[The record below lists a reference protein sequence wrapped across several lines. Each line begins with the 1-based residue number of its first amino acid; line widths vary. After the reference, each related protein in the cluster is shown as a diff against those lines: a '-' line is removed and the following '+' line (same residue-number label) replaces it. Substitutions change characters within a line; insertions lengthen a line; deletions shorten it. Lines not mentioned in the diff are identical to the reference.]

1 MSWGYMVMVPLRF
14 NCKNTAFRSDKG
26 IFYVKMMEIKE
37 NNAFLFCV
45 VSGLLYFC
53 DMEWTQLI
61 SNKRFGQEYRHAE
74 RHDDRSEFKRD
85 YDRLIFSSAFRRL
98 QNKTQVF
105 PLPGS
110 IFVHNR
116 LTHSLEVSSVG
127 MSLGNDISKSIIA
140 KRPELKD
147 TLFEEIGTIVSAACL
162 AHDLGNPPFGHSG
175 EKAIQTFFS
184 EGAGQVLQERVSPEL
199 WEDLTHFEGNA
210 NAFRI
215 LTHCFKGRR
224 PGGFVMTYSM
234 LAAIVKYPFAS
245 ACAGSHGKFGFFT
258 TEAESYCKIASE
270 LGVTRLSGPHEPLRF
285 ARHPLVYLVEAADD
299 ICYEIMDI
307 EDSHKLKI
315 LSYKETEELLLAFF
329 DEDIQKKIRQR
340 IVDEGVL
347 DENEKVV
354 YMRASVIGKLENECV
369 AAFLEHEEEI
379 LAGTFEGSL
388 INHIAERQRKAYKEC
403 EKVSYAKIY
412 HSKPVLDIEL
422 SGYKIMATLMEVF
435 TEAAV
440 NPTRFYSQQL
450 IRRVSSQYDI
460 NNPDLE
466 QRLMAVL
473 DYISGMT
480 DIYALDIYQ
489 KINGISLPIV

>member
-1 MSWGYMVMVPLRF
+1 
-14 NCKNTAFRSDKG
+14 
-26 IFYVKMMEIKE
+26 
-37 NNAFLFCV
+37 
-45 VSGLLYFC
+45 
-53 DMEWTQLI
+53 MEWKQLI
-61 SNKRFGQEYRHAE
+61 SNKRFGQEHKHAE

-116 LTHSLEVSSVG
+116 LTHSLEVASVG
-127 MSLGNDISKSIIA
+127 MSIGNDISRRVIQKQ
-140 KRPELKD
+140 PDLKD
-147 TLFEEIGTIVSAACL
+147 TLVEEIGTIVSAACL

-184 EGAGQVLQERVSPEL
+184 EGPGQKIKSMVSSEF
-199 WEDLTHFEGNA
+199 WDDITHFEGNA

-215 LTHCFKGRR
+215 LTHRFKGRR
-224 PGGFVMTYSM
+224 QGGFVMTYSM
-234 LAAIVKYPFAS
+234 LASIVKYPFAS
-245 ACAGSHGKFGFFT
+245 SLAGNHGKFGFFAS
-258 TEAESYCKIASE
+258 EAESYKKIADE
-270 LGVTRLSGPHEPLRF
+270 LGIFCKSAPGEPLKY
-285 ARHPLVYLVEAADD
+285 ARHPLVYMVEAADD

-315 LSYKETEELLLAFF
+315 LSYAETEHLLLSFF
-329 DEDIQKKIRQR
+329 DEDIQQKIRQR
-340 IVDEGVL
+340 IIDEEL
-347 DENEKVV
+347 TDENEKVV

-369 AAFLEHEEEI
+369 AAFLAHEEEI

-388 INHIAERQRKAYKEC
+388 IDHISERQKKAYKEC
-403 EKVSYAKIY
+403 EKISYSKIY
-412 HSKPVLDIEL
+412 QSKPVLDIEL
-422 SGYKIMATLMEVF
+422 SGYQIMATLMEVF
-435 TEAAV
+435 IDAAV
-440 NPTRFYSQQL
+440 NPSRFYSKQL
-450 IRRVSSQYDI
+450 LRRVSNQYDI
-460 NNPDLE
+460 ENESLE
-466 QRLMAVL
+466 ERIMAVL

>member
-1 MSWGYMVMVPLRF
+1 
-14 NCKNTAFRSDKG
+14 
-26 IFYVKMMEIKE
+26 
-37 NNAFLFCV
+37 
-45 VSGLLYFC
+45 
-53 DMEWTQLI
+53 MEWKQLI
-61 SNKRFGQEYRHAE
+61 SNKRFGQEHKHAE

-116 LTHSLEVSSVG
+116 LTHSLEVASVG
-127 MSLGNDISKSIIA
+127 MSIGNDISRWVIQKQ
-140 KRPELKD
+140 PDLKD
-147 TLFEEIGTIVSAACL
+147 TLVEEIGTIVSAACL

-184 EGAGQVLQERVSPEL
+184 EGPGLKIKPMVSSEF
-199 WEDLTHFEGNA
+199 WDDITHFEGNA

-215 LTHCFKGRR
+215 LTHRFKGRR
-224 PGGFVMTYSM
+224 QGGFVMTYSM
-234 LAAIVKYPFAS
+234 LASIVKYPFAS
-245 ACAGSHGKFGFFT
+245 SLAGNHGKFGFFT
-258 TEAESYCKIASE
+258 SEAESYKKIADE
-270 LGVTRLSGPHEPLRF
+270 LGISCKSAPGEPLKY
-285 ARHPLVYLVEAADD
+285 ARHPLVYMVEAADD

-315 LSYKETEELLLAFF
+315 LSYAETEHLLLSFF
-329 DEDIQKKIRQR
+329 DEDIQQKIRQR
-340 IVDEGVL
+340 IIDEEL
-347 DENEKVV
+347 TDENEKVV

-369 AAFLEHEEEI
+369 AAFLAHEEEI

-388 INHIAERQRKAYKEC
+388 IDHISERQKKAYKEC
-403 EKVSYAKIY
+403 EKISFSKIY
-412 HSKPVLDIEL
+412 QSKPVLDIEL
-422 SGYKIMATLMEVF
+422 SGYQIMATLMEVF
-435 TEAAV
+435 IEAAV
-440 NPTRFYSQQL
+440 SPSRFYSKQL
-450 IRRVSSQYDI
+450 LRRVSSQYDI
-460 NNPDLE
+460 ENENLE
-466 QRLMAVL
+466 ERIMAVL

>member
-1 MSWGYMVMVPLRF
+1 
-14 NCKNTAFRSDKG
+14 
-26 IFYVKMMEIKE
+26 
-37 NNAFLFCV
+37 
-45 VSGLLYFC
+45 
-53 DMEWTQLI
+53 MEWKQLI
-61 SNKRFGQEYRHAE
+61 SNKRFGQEHKHAE

-116 LTHSLEVSSVG
+116 LTHSLEVASVG
-127 MSLGNDISKSIIA
+127 MSIGNDISRRVIQKQ
-140 KRPELKD
+140 PDLKD
-147 TLFEEIGTIVSAACL
+147 TFVEEIGTIVSAACL

-184 EGAGQVLQERVSPEL
+184 EGPGLKIKPMVSSEF
-199 WEDLTHFEGNA
+199 WDDITHFEGNA

-215 LTHCFKGRR
+215 LTHRFKGRR
-224 PGGFVMTYSM
+224 QGGFVMTYSM
-234 LAAIVKYPFAS
+234 LASIVKYPFAS
-245 ACAGSHGKFGFFT
+245 SLAGNHGKFGFFAS
-258 TEAESYCKIASE
+258 EAESYRKIADE
-270 LGVTRLSGPHEPLRF
+270 LGISCKSAPGEPLKY
-285 ARHPLVYLVEAADD
+285 ARHPLVYMVEAADD

-315 LSYKETEELLLAFF
+315 LSYAETEHLLLSFF
-329 DEDIQKKIRQR
+329 DEDIQQKIRQR
-340 IVDEGVL
+340 IIDEEL
-347 DENEKVV
+347 TDENEKVV

-369 AAFLEHEEEI
+369 AAFLAHEEEI

-388 INHIAERQRKAYKEC
+388 IDHISERQKKAYQEC
-403 EKVSYAKIY
+403 EKISYSKIY
-412 HSKPVLDIEL
+412 QSKPVLDIEL
-422 SGYKIMATLMEVF
+422 SGYQIMATLMEVF
-435 TEAAV
+435 IEAAV
-440 NPTRFYSQQL
+440 NPSRFYSKQL
-450 IRRVSSQYDI
+450 LRRVSSQYDI
-460 NNPDLE
+460 ENENLE
-466 QRLMAVL
+466 ERIMAVL

>member
-1 MSWGYMVMVPLRF
+1 
-14 NCKNTAFRSDKG
+14 
-26 IFYVKMMEIKE
+26 
-37 NNAFLFCV
+37 
-45 VSGLLYFC
+45 
-53 DMEWTQLI
+53 MEWKQLI
-61 SNKRFGQEYRHAE
+61 SNKRFGQEHKHAE

-116 LTHSLEVSSVG
+116 LTHSLEVASVG
-127 MSLGNDISKSIIA
+127 MSIGNDISRRVIK
-140 KRPELKD
+140 KQPDLKD
-147 TLFEEIGTIVSAACL
+147 TLVEEIGTIVSAACL

-184 EGAGQVLQERVSPEL
+184 EGPGQKIKSMVSSEF
-199 WEDLTHFEGNA
+199 WDDITHFEGNA

-215 LTHCFKGRR
+215 LTHRFKGRR
-224 PGGFVMTYSM
+224 QGGFVMTYSM
-234 LAAIVKYPFAS
+234 LASIVKYPFAS
-245 ACAGSHGKFGFFT
+245 SLAGNHGKFGFFAS
-258 TEAESYCKIASE
+258 EAESYKKIADE
-270 LGVTRLSGPHEPLRF
+270 LGISCKSAPGEPLKY
-285 ARHPLVYLVEAADD
+285 ARHPLVYMVEAADD

-315 LSYKETEELLLAFF
+315 LSFAETEHLLLSFF
-329 DEDIQKKIRQR
+329 DEDIQQKIRQR
-340 IVDEGVL
+340 IIDEEL
-347 DENEKVV
+347 TDENEKVV

-369 AAFLEHEEEI
+369 AAFLAHEEEI

-388 INHIAERQRKAYKEC
+388 IDHISERQKKAYKEC
-403 EKVSYAKIY
+403 EKISFSKIY
-412 HSKPVLDIEL
+412 QSKPVLDIEL
-422 SGYKIMATLMEVF
+422 SGYQIMATLMEVF
-435 TEAAV
+435 IEAAV
-440 NPTRFYSQQL
+440 NPSRFYSKQL
-450 IRRVSSQYDI
+450 LRRVSSQYDI
-460 NNPDLE
+460 ENENLE
-466 QRLMAVL
+466 ERIMAVL

>member
-1 MSWGYMVMVPLRF
+1 
-14 NCKNTAFRSDKG
+14 
-26 IFYVKMMEIKE
+26 
-37 NNAFLFCV
+37 
-45 VSGLLYFC
+45 
-53 DMEWTQLI
+53 MEWKQLI
-61 SNKRFGQEYRHAE
+61 SNKRFGQEHKHAE

-116 LTHSLEVSSVG
+116 LTHSLEVASVG
-127 MSLGNDISKSIIA
+127 MSIGNDISRRVIQ

-147 TLFEEIGTIVSAACL
+147 TLVEEIGTIVSAACL

-184 EGAGQVLQERVSPEL
+184 EGPGQKIKSMVSSEF
-199 WEDLTHFEGNA
+199 WDDITHFEGNA

-215 LTHCFKGRR
+215 LTHRFKGRR
-224 PGGFVMTYSM
+224 QGGFVMTYSM
-234 LAAIVKYPFAS
+234 LASIVKYPFAS
-245 ACAGSHGKFGFFT
+245 SLAGSHGKFGFFAS
-258 TEAESYCKIASE
+258 EADSYRKIADE
-270 LGVTRLSGPHEPLRF
+270 LGIFCKSAPGETLKY
-285 ARHPLVYLVEAADD
+285 ARHPLVYMVEAADD

-315 LSYKETEELLLAFF
+315 LSFAETEHLLLSFF
-329 DEDIQKKIRQR
+329 DEEIQQKIRQR
-340 IVDEGVL
+340 IIDEEL
-347 DENEKVV
+347 TDENEKVV

-369 AAFLEHEEEI
+369 AAFLAHEEEI

-388 INHIAERQRKAYKEC
+388 IDHISERQKKAYKES
-403 EKVSYAKIY
+403 EKISYSKIY
-412 HSKPVLDIEL
+412 QSKPVLDIEL
-422 SGYKIMATLMEVF
+422 SGYQIMATLMEVF
-435 TEAAV
+435 IEAAV
-440 NPTRFYSQQL
+440 NPSRFYSKQL
-450 IRRVSSQYDI
+450 LRRVSSQYDI
-460 NNPDLE
+460 ENENLE
-466 QRLMAVL
+466 ERIMAVI

>member
-1 MSWGYMVMVPLRF
+1 
-14 NCKNTAFRSDKG
+14 
-26 IFYVKMMEIKE
+26 
-37 NNAFLFCV
+37 
-45 VSGLLYFC
+45 
-53 DMEWTQLI
+53 MEWKQLI
-61 SNKRFGQEYRHAE
+61 SNKRFGQEHKHAE

-116 LTHSLEVSSVG
+116 LTHSLEVASVG
-127 MSLGNDISKSIIA
+127 MSIGNDISRRVIQ
-140 KRPELKD
+140 KRPELKE
-147 TLFEEIGTIVSAACL
+147 TLVEEIGTIVSAACL

-184 EGAGQVLQERVSPEL
+184 EGPGQKIKSMVSSEF
-199 WEDLTHFEGNA
+199 WDDITHFEGNA

-215 LTHCFKGRR
+215 LTHRFKGRR
-224 PGGFVMTYSM
+224 QGGFVMTYSM
-234 LAAIVKYPFAS
+234 LASIVKYPFAS
-245 ACAGSHGKFGFFT
+245 SLAGNHGKFGFFAS
-258 TEAESYCKIASE
+258 EAESYRKIADE
-270 LGVTRLSGPHEPLRF
+270 LGIFCKSAPGEPLKY
-285 ARHPLVYLVEAADD
+285 ARHPLVYMVEAADD

-315 LSYKETEELLLAFF
+315 LSFAETEHLLLSFF
-329 DEDIQKKIRQR
+329 DEEIQQKIRQR
-340 IVDEGVL
+340 IIDEEL
-347 DENEKVV
+347 TDENEKVV

-369 AAFLEHEEEI
+369 AAFLAHEEEI

-388 INHIAERQRKAYKEC
+388 IYHISERQKKAYKEC
-403 EKVSYAKIY
+403 EKISYSKIY
-412 HSKPVLDIEL
+412 QSKPVLDIEL
-422 SGYKIMATLMEVF
+422 SGYQIMATLMEVF
-435 TEAAV
+435 IEAAV
-440 NPTRFYSQQL
+440 NPSRFYSKQL
-450 IRRVSSQYDI
+450 LRRVSSQYDI
-460 NNPDLE
+460 ENENLE
-466 QRLMAVL
+466 ERIMAVI

>member
-1 MSWGYMVMVPLRF
+1 
-14 NCKNTAFRSDKG
+14 
-26 IFYVKMMEIKE
+26 
-37 NNAFLFCV
+37 
-45 VSGLLYFC
+45 
-53 DMEWTQLI
+53 MEWKQLI
-61 SNKRFGQEYRHAE
+61 SNKRFGQEHKHAE

-116 LTHSLEVSSVG
+116 LTHSLEVASVG
-127 MSLGNDISKSIIA
+127 MSIGNDISRRVIQ
-140 KRPELKD
+140 KRPKLKD
-147 TLFEEIGTIVSAACL
+147 TLVEEIGTIVSAACL

-184 EGAGQVLQERVSPEL
+184 EGPGQKIKSMVSSEF
-199 WEDLTHFEGNA
+199 WDDITHFEGNA

-215 LTHCFKGRR
+215 LTHQFKGRR
-224 PGGFVMTYSM
+224 QGGFVMTYSM
-234 LAAIVKYPFAS
+234 LASIVKYPFAS
-245 ACAGSHGKFGFFT
+245 SLAGNHGKFGFFAS
-258 TEAESYCKIASE
+258 EAESYRKIADE
-270 LGVTRLSGPHEPLRF
+270 LGIFCKSAPGEPLKY
-285 ARHPLVYLVEAADD
+285 ARHPLVYMVEAADD

-315 LSYKETEELLLAFF
+315 LSFAETEHLLLSFF
-329 DEDIQKKIRQR
+329 DEDIQQKIRQR
-340 IVDEGVL
+340 IIDEEMT

-369 AAFLEHEEEI
+369 AAFLAHEEEI

-388 INHIAERQRKAYKEC
+388 IDHISERQKKAYKEC
-403 EKVSYAKIY
+403 EKISYSKIY
-412 HSKPVLDIEL
+412 QSKPVLDIEL
-422 SGYKIMATLMEVF
+422 SGYQIMATLMEVF
-435 TEAAV
+435 IEAAV
-440 NPTRFYSQQL
+440 NPSRFYSKQL
-450 IRRVSSQYDI
+450 LRRVSSQYDI
-460 NNPDLE
+460 ENENLE
-466 QRLMAVL
+466 ERIMAVI

>member
-1 MSWGYMVMVPLRF
+1 
-14 NCKNTAFRSDKG
+14 
-26 IFYVKMMEIKE
+26 
-37 NNAFLFCV
+37 
-45 VSGLLYFC
+45 
-53 DMEWTQLI
+53 MEWKQLI
-61 SNKRFGQEYRHAE
+61 SNKRFGQEHKHAE

-116 LTHSLEVSSVG
+116 LTHSLEVASVG
-127 MSLGNDISKSIIA
+127 MSIGNDISRRVIR

-147 TLFEEIGTIVSAACL
+147 TLVEEIGTIVSAACL

-184 EGAGQVLQERVSPEL
+184 EGPGQKIKSMVSSEF
-199 WEDLTHFEGNA
+199 WDDITHFEGNA

-215 LTHCFKGRR
+215 LTHRFKGRR
-224 PGGFVMTYSM
+224 QGGFVMTYSM
-234 LAAIVKYPFAS
+234 LASIVKYPFAS
-245 ACAGSHGKFGFFT
+245 SLAGNHGKFGFFAS
-258 TEAESYCKIASE
+258 EADSYRKIADE
-270 LGVTRLSGPHEPLRF
+270 LGIFCKSAPGEPLKY
-285 ARHPLVYLVEAADD
+285 ARHPLVYMVEAADD

-315 LSYKETEELLLAFF
+315 LSFAETEHLLLSFF
-329 DEDIQKKIRQR
+329 DEEIQQKIRQR
-340 IVDEGVL
+340 IIDEEL
-347 DENEKVV
+347 TDENEKVV

-369 AAFLEHEEEI
+369 AAFLAHEEEI

-388 INHIAERQRKAYKEC
+388 IDHISERQKKAYKEC
-403 EKVSYAKIY
+403 EKISYSKIY
-412 HSKPVLDIEL
+412 QSKPVLDIEL
-422 SGYKIMATLMEVF
+422 SGYQIMATLMEF
-435 TEAAV
+435 FIEAAV
-440 NPTRFYSQQL
+440 NPSRFYSKQL
-450 IRRVSSQYDI
+450 LRRVSSQYDI
-460 NNPDLE
+460 ENENLE
-466 QRLMAVL
+466 ERIMAVI